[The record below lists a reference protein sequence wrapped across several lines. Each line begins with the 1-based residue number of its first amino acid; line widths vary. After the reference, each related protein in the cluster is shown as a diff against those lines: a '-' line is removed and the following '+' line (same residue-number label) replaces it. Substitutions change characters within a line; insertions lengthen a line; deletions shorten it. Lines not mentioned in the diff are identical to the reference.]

1 MPKAPLRVGVI
12 GVGHLGTRH
21 AEIYAAMP
29 GVRLVAVCDINT
41 QRARELA
48 NTLRCAVIAD
58 YRKMRGLVDAASLAV
73 PTSLHG
79 TIGRA
84 LLDQA
89 IHLLIEKPI
98 ATTLAEANALLRIA
112 AKRRV
117 TLQIGHVERFNAA
130 IHTAMRYL
138 THPRFIEVHR
148 LSPYPFRGTDV
159 SVVLDVMIHDLDLI
173 LALVHS
179 RLTRVEAL
187 GVPVLSDIHSIEQIA
202 PAAQVLDVIQ
212 IPAFLCRQTDLVQA
226 CARTKKI
233 VNVKKGQFLA
243 PWDMK
248 NVIHKIEAAGNRR
261 ILVTERGVSFGYNNL
276 VSDFRSIPALRSL
289 GYPVIFDATHSV
301 QLPGGLGHAS
311 GGNAE
316 YIPTLARCA
325 VASGADALFMEVH
338 ENPKKAKSD
347 GPNNLPLNQLERLL
361 YVLKEIRRVAPLEP
375 A

>member
-1 MPKAPLRVGVI
+1 MHFVKLNDIVFGQSNHFVLIAGPCVI
-12 GVGHLGTRH
+12 ENEKSALHH
-21 AEIYAAMP
+21 AEKISAVAR
-29 GVRLVAVCDINT
+29 RLRIPYVFKASYDK
-41 QRARELA
+41 A
-48 NTLRCAVIAD
+48 NRSSHLSF
-58 YRKMRGLVDAASLAV
+58 RGLGLKK
-73 PTSLHG
+73 G
-79 TIGRA
+79 
-84 LLDQA
+84 
-89 IHLLIEKPI
+89 
-98 ATTLAEANALLRIA
+98 
-112 AKRRV
+112 
-117 TLQIGHVERFNAA
+117 
-130 IHTAMRYL
+130 
-138 THPRFIEVHR
+138 
-148 LSPYPFRGTDV
+148 LS
-159 SVVLDVMIHDLDLI
+159 I
-173 LALVHS
+173 LAKVK
-179 RLTRVEAL
+179 REF
-187 GVPVLSDIHSIEQIA
+187 GIPVLSDVHEISHVK
-202 PAAQVLDVIQ
+202 PASEVLDIIQ